1 MTNKQNFTPEEWIKI
16 LESTMLAGMAVSAA
30 DPNGL
35 WGTIKEA
42 FASRSAIRGS
52 KAQSAPNDLVKA
64 VITELETGEGRSV
77 IQEALRERVAGAMPA
92 DVVQRSLDNL
102 REVAAIL
109 DAKAPSDAA
118 AFKAWLSGISHQVA
132 DASMEGGFLGFGGVR
147 VSDAEKATLADIA
160 KALGT
165 T

>member
-1 MTNKQNFTPEEWIKI
+1 MTTKQNFTPEEWLKI
-16 LESTMLAGMAVSAA
+16 LESTVLAGMAVSAA

-42 FASRSAIRGS
+42 FASKSATAGS
-52 KAQSAPNDLVKA
+52 KAQSSSNELVKA
-64 VITELETGEGRSV
+64 VITELQTGEGRSLV
-77 IQEALRERVAGAMPA
+77 QEALCKRVGGAIPA

-118 AFKAWLSGISHQVA
+118 AFKAWLSGISQQVA